1 MQLCLN
7 LRWEVKGM
15 YIVAGGKLCWCWIT
29 LLSHLP
35 CVLLR
40 PLNEY
45 LIENS
50 NAFAFLLSNLIIWHS
65 LLLLSHICVYMPHLL
80 LISYIL
86 VSHCFPNTLACLS
99 LLCEFV
105 TWNAVWYML
114 YFLKLIIL
122 ANSTPNLKPK
132 FKFNFCFNEIY
143 VHTD

>member
-1 MQLCLN
+1 MRSERYVHCGRGKIMLVLN
-7 LRWEVKGM
+7 
-15 YIVAGGKLCWCWIT
+15 YIT
-29 LLSHLP
+29 LYLP

-50 NAFAFLLSNLIIWHS
+50 SAFAFLLSNLIIWHS